1 MLTRI
6 ILLIIGYCFGMF
18 QTGYIYAK
26 KNGIDIR
33 ACGSGNAG
41 STNVLRVMG
50 LKAGVITFVGDFLK
64 SLIPCLAV
72 KLIFKE
78 NTDVLVLWTG
88 LGVVLGHDFPIWLN
102 FRGGK
107 GIASSLAIAFV
118 LDWRLGLLVLAVW
131 GLIVLATKYVS
142 LGSLI
147 AFFVF
152 FVYICIK
159 YNSAECK
166 ILAFILT
173 GLAIIR
179 HGSNIK
185 RLAKGNENKIKF
197 RK

>member
-1 MLTRI
+1 MIRV
-6 ILLIIGYCFGMF
+6 LLLLIGYCFGMF

-50 LKAGVITFVGDFLK
+50 LKAGAITFAGDFLK

-78 NTDVLVLWTG
+78 NTDAMVLWTG
-88 LGVVLGHDFPIWLN
+88 LGVVLGHDFPFWLN
-102 FRGGK
+102 FKGGK

-118 LDWRLGLLVLAVW
+118 LDWRLGLLALAVW
-131 GLIVLATKYVS
+131 ILIVLTTKYVS
-142 LGSLI
+142 LGSIIALLVFLI
-147 AFFVF
+147 YV
-152 FVYICIK
+152 CIK
-159 YNSAECK
+159 YDSVECR
-166 ILAFILT
+166 IPAFILT
-173 GLAIIR
+173 ALAIIR
-179 HGSNIK
+179 HSSNIK
-185 RLAKGNENKIKF
+185 RLAKGNENKITF